1 MLKSRRPARPEDV
14 AREATA
20 VGPPEPGADGAHV
33 LSELERLLRKPG
45 CPACH
50 YVEEIE
56 RSFFS
61 WLQIESFSV
70 AEVQAR
76 LRASVGMCP
85 VHSRRLV
92 EEIGEGHVMTIVVRE
107 ALAGARQR
115 AREELEPGSCP
126 ACDAIAFGAQRARQM
141 VLGGLSDP
149 ARAREYSDHPGI
161 CLAHFLDAAPQLERS
176 TLEPM
181 ARRLLRSLADTDDG
195 AVVALLGGTDPDAAR
210 RARWRECLP
219 EPSTDRS
226 TVAGLVRRIEIEAC
240 PVCLSTGLGDRD
252 YVAWH
257 AERVAQGDRS
267 LRNDPGE
274 LCSAHLHDLALADR
288 ALAAPAIEHKRVTT
302 IGKLERLLRRLAD
315 MPEPSRRGRRT
326 TDEEL
331 DTARHEIATRPYCPA
346 CNARGAIEQSQLAL
360 VGAALALPT
369 VRECYERSHGLCLR
383 HAVQIFDVQAARLAR
398 RHVDARLGALAWE
411 VGETARKYAWAYRH
425 ESSGH
430 EQHAWLRAL
439 AQIDGRVFEGGAA
452 PAGIPRSPAEPG

>member
-1 MLKSRRPARPEDV
+1 MLKSRRPAQPEDV

-33 LSELERLLRKPG
+33 LSEFERLMRKPG

-50 YVEEIE
+50 YVEEVE

-70 AEVQAR
+70 AEVQVR
-76 LRASVGMCP
+76 LHASMGMCP

-115 AREELEPGSCP
+115 ARDELEPGPCP

-141 VLGGLSDP
+141 VLEGLSDP
-149 ARAREYSDHPGI
+149 AGSPVLRASRHLRSAFPR
-161 CLAHFLDAAPQLERS
+161 AAPQLERS
-176 TLEPM
+176 ALEPL
-181 ARRLLRSLADTDDG
+181 ARRLLRSLAETDEA
-195 AVVALLGGTDPDAAR
+195 AVVALLAGTDPDAAR

-219 EPSTDRS
+219 DPSTTRS
-226 TVAGLVRRIEIEAC
+226 TIEGLSHRIEIEAC
-240 PVCLSTGLGDRD
+240 PVCLSTGLGDRE
-252 YVAWH
+252 YVRWH

-302 IGKLERLLRRLAD
+302 TGKLERLLGRLGD
-315 MPEPSRRGRRT
+315 MPEPSRRGRRAT
-326 TDEEL
+326 GDGRRAGHGAPRDRHPSVL
-331 DTARHEIATRPYCPA
+331 PGPQRARGNRAVSARTGGCGTRPAGGAGALRAQPRLVSAACGPDLRPA
-346 CNARGAIEQSQLAL
+346 AGPAGTTSR
-360 VGAALALPT
+360 
-369 VRECYERSHGLCLR
+369 RR
-383 HAVQIFDVQAARLAR
+383 AARSSR
-398 RHVDARLGALAWE
+398 VGGGRDRPQVRLGLPPRVQRSRA
-411 VGETARKYAWAYRH
+411 ARMATG
-425 ESSGH
+425 S
-430 EQHAWLRAL
+430 L
-439 AQIDGRVFEGGAA
+439 AQIDGRVFEGAGA
-452 PAGIPRSPAEPG
+452 PVSDV